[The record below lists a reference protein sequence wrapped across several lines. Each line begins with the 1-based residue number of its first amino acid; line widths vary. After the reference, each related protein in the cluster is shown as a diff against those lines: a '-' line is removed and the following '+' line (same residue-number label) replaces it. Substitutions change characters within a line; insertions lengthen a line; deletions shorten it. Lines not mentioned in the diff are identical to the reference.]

1 MASTL
6 IGAYSHPLHDDPHPI
21 VPGWADR
28 CPGREWLSVRSNR
41 PPTSRGGANYG
52 VMGFFATHNGQNG
65 HMRRFDEPRY
75 HDFLSDILPMAKWR
89 LALDKKSG
97 ENQHQTLMGLA

>member
-1 MASTL
+1 
-6 IGAYSHPLHDDPHPI
+6 
-21 VPGWADR
+21 
-28 CPGREWLSVRSNR
+28 
-41 PPTSRGGANYG
+41 
-52 VMGFFATHNGQNG
+52 MGFFATHNGQNG